1 MIYLYIAMIFIFFG
15 CDSVGNKK
23 IYKSFDIIDGELS
36 IQGQLDD
43 SRWVGGPGFEEIA
56 ELISWETNNDINII
70 GSSDAIKGEQFRV
83 IAKRHFGYKM
93 TRRTSSDKKT
103 IRYWRIE

>member
-43 SRWVGGPGFEEIA
+43 SRWVGGPGFEEIS
-56 ELISWETNNDINII
+56 ELMLSV
-70 GSSDAIKGEQFRV
+70 S
-83 IAKRHFGYKM
+83 
-93 TRRTSSDKKT
+93 
-103 IRYWRIE
+103 